1 MTSENYGLIDP
12 SGLPSEL
19 TQEHD
24 LTLHDLGIDINDRKF
39 EILFDID
46 PQRYSGEIPIGSD
59 IIHVSGG
66 DRKDDFED
74 DPLAPPKPSCR
85 SLSRL
90 IYFNSRNLEKLRRI
104 YQSKLLN

>member
-1 MTSENYGLIDP
+1 MTSESYGLIGP

-24 LTLHDLGIDINDRKF
+24 LTLHHLGIDINDRKF
-39 EILFDID
+39 EILLHIW

-74 DPLAPPKPSCR
+74 DPLAPPKP
-85 SLSRL
+85 
-90 IYFNSRNLEKLRRI
+90 
-104 YQSKLLN
+104 